1 MHKLIKST
9 IIAMAVPA
17 FTVTFPVTA
26 SAEETE
32 CPNENR
38 RGIVGC
44 YHSEISPAEA
54 FLNTVV
60 KRGKWTNPSQK
71 PVLLDVRSTPEY
83 RAGHPEHSYNAP
95 YPFIYQYCEDVEG
108 DDRRPDGACKSGGT
122 RIAQDPAK
130 FVEFVKSI
138 APNKDTP
145 IYTMC
150 RTGVRSV
157 GAAEELTKAG
167 YTNVRN
173 IWEGFVGIHL
183 TAPNQTDSVLPTD
196 WKINIGTEQDPVI
209 VLNPLYEANE
219 LTPSLLALEDWD
231 TYGPVDLNHD
241 GEIDDEDKNGWRYHQ
256 GLPYE
261 TRLLPKLMWTG
272 DSAESYYWD

>member
-1 MHKLIKST
+1 MRKLIKST

-26 SAEETE
+26 SAEEAE
-32 CPNENR
+32 CPFDEFNENR

-54 FLNTVV
+54 FAETVA
-60 KRGKWTNPSQK
+60 KRGKWGNPSEGA
-71 PVLLDVRSTPEY
+71 VLLDVRSTPEY

-95 YPFIYQYCEDVEG
+95 YPFIYQYCNDVGETG
-108 DDRRPDGACKSGGT
+108 PQDDRQPDGACKDGGN
-122 RIAQDPAK
+122 RIPQSAED
-130 FVEFVKSI
+130 FVAYVESI
-138 APNKDTP
+138 VPDKNTP

-157 GAAEELTKAG
+157 GAAEALTLAG
-167 YTNVRN
+167 YKEVRN

-183 TAPNQTDSVLPTD
+183 TAPNQTDSALPVD
-196 WKINIGTEQDPVI
+196 WRDDDG
-209 VLNPLYEANE
+209 VLNPAYEPNE
-219 LTPSLLALEDWD
+219 LTPSLVDLEGWD
-231 TYGPVDLNHD
+231 TYGAVDLNHD
-241 GEIDDEDKNGWRYHQ
+241 GSIDDEDKNGWRYHQ

-261 TRLLPKLMWTG
+261 TRLLPHLIFADRVET
-272 DSAESYYWD
+272 YYWD